1 MHQELL
7 ALAERT
13 AKAAGE
19 LLQQRPDVLHT
30 DTKSSKTDIVT
41 QMDRASEELIT
52 TMIRADRPNDGFIG
66 EEGANIASK
75 SGITWVIDPLDG
87 TINYLY
93 DLPGWAVSIA
103 AVEGN
108 KTLVGVVYVPRVGE
122 IFTAVKGQGAYCNG
136 QRIRA
141 SKAQQL
147 DQALIA
153 TGFAYGSD
161 RRARQGAIVGK
172 MISKVRDIRRM
183 GAAAVDLC
191 HVAAGRVDGY
201 FEASLQPW
209 DLAAGELI
217 AREAGAVVTG
227 LRTERATQE
236 LVVAAPPAIHLPL
249 RELLLS
255 FDADRV

>member
-1 MHQELL
+1 MHEDLL
-7 ALAERT
+7 DLAER
-13 AKAAGE
+13 AARAAGE
-19 LLQQRPDVLHT
+19 LLLQRPDVLQL

-41 QMDRASEELIT
+41 QMDRASEELIAS
-52 TMIRADRPNDGFIG
+52 MIRAERPDDGFIG
-66 EEGANIASK
+66 EEGANTASK

-103 AVEGN
+103 AVKGDQN
-108 KTLVGVVYVPRVGE
+108 LVGVVYVPRVGE
-122 IFTAVKGQGAYCNG
+122 LFTAIKGQGAFCNG
-136 QRIRA
+136 VRLRA
-141 SKAQQL
+141 SKAQEL

-153 TGFAYGSD
+153 TGFAYGAD

-172 MISKVRDIRRM
+172 MMSKIRDIRRF

-201 FEASLQPW
+201 FEAALQPW

-227 LRTERATQE
+227 LRTERANHE
-236 LVVAAPPAIHLPL
+236 LVVAAPPAIHVPL
-249 RELLLS
+249 RQLLLS
-255 FDADRV
+255 LDADRV